1 MPRLTKSYV
10 QKALANPPGGDKT
23 FWDDALKGFGLRLQ
37 GNAASWVVMYRSQ
50 GRLRKLTL
58 AKADRMTPE
67 EARSLAKEKLA
78 EAAQGGEPPESPA
91 RRKVAPAPS
100 GGPPSSGSTPSACGA
115 CAPTACAAKESKEA
129 APVPAA
135 ALLPAAPPVLATP
148 RVLAAPQALAPQVT
162 TTLPPRDSR
171 PVLGEVSWHR
181 GASGG
186 YADPVSSFSRVWGAV
201 TWAASQAKG
210 FWRRHAPEKPAV
222 GPLDDL
228 DWLADQDSLD
238 AGSRAAGKARASR
251 K

>member
-23 FWDDALKGFGLRLQ
+23 FWDDSLKGFGLRLQ

-58 AKADRMTPE
+58 AKADRMTAE

-91 RRKVAPAPS
+91 RLKVSPAPS
-100 GGPPSSGSTPSACGA
+100 GGPPSSNNPVSACGA
-115 CAPTACAAKESKEA
+115 CAPTACAAKEREETA
-129 APVPAA
+129 AVPAA
-135 ALLPAAPPVLATP
+135 ALLPAAPRVLATP
-148 RVLAAPQALAPQVT
+148 QALAHQVT
-162 TTLPPRDSR
+162 TTLSPRDSR

-238 AGSRAAGKARASR
+238 AGSKPSGKARASR